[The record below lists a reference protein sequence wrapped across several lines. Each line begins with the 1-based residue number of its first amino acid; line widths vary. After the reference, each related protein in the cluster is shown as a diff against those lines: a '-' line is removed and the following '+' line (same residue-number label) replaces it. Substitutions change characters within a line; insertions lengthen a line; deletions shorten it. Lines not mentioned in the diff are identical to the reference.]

1 RRSSHAI
8 ASRYGRITLATRQIL
23 AYFQRSS
30 ILHLRLRRH
39 SRSASI
45 ATSRPIL
52 LRYLKQS
59 ATVFAGQYSLTVT
72 PSILWVSTPEENAA
86 SENLITRSWGV
97 STRGRAAFRSSAI
110 QTSKGLC
117 VPMSWKRS
125 AESRQII
132 PRGTFLATSAR
143 EKLAEMLAFGSM

>member
-8 ASRYGRITLATRQIL
+8 ASRYGRITLATLQIF

-30 ILHLRLRRH
+30 NLHLRLRRH

-59 ATVFAGQYSLTVT
+59 ATVFAGQYSRTVT
-72 PSILWVSTPEENAA
+72 PSILWKSTP
-86 SENLITRSWGV
+86 R
-97 STRGRAAFRSSAI
+97 R
-110 QTSKGLC
+110 
-117 VPMSWKRS
+117 
-125 AESRQII
+125 
-132 PRGTFLATSAR
+132 
-143 EKLAEMLAFGSM
+143 KLLRRISLPEVGAYQHAVER

>member
-1 RRSSHAI
+1 MSKVLTGGVRFSKSWLTDPLRFRNGSSYAI
-8 ASRYGRITLATRQIL
+8 ASRYGRITLATLQIF

-30 ILHLRLRRH
+30 NLHLRLRRH

-59 ATVFAGQYSLTVT
+59 ATVFAGQYSRTVT
-72 PSILWVSTPEENAA
+72 PSILWDSTPDEKAA
-86 SENLITRSWGV
+86 SENLITRSRGV

-110 QTSKGLC
+110 QH
-117 VPMSWKRS
+117 
-125 AESRQII
+125 
-132 PRGTFLATSAR
+132 
-143 EKLAEMLAFGSM
+143 FGRTLSSNFVETKCRK